1 MRIYNATNAQ
11 MNLPFPGGTVSIA
24 PHSVSGNLG
33 ANTQTISMLV
43 TAYNTSEMAFIV
55 SGPFELNLCA
65 SIPTVVNYVV
75 QSLEEAIERLEPKP
89 EKTEAKVEVKKVEKV
104 DEFDPDVDEEDSEE
118 ESEEG
123 EDVEV
128 SEDYCCPPKVS
139 EAEATEP
146 EEELPT
152 YDLSAK
158 VEEENE
164 LRKEYAS
171 TETISEPEYISSDR
185 KKNNYKSYKNN
196 KKGGK
201 H

>member
-104 DEFDPDVDEEDSEE
+104 DEFDPDVAEVDEEDSEE
-118 ESEEG
+118 EE
-123 EDVEV
+123 VEV
-128 SEDYCCPPKVS
+128 NDDCSLPEVVS
-139 EAEATEP
+139 EATEP

-152 YDLSAK
+152 YDFSAK
-158 VEEENE
+158 VEDEKE
-164 LRKEYAS
+164 LKKEYAS
-171 TETISEPEYISSDR
+171 TEYDNER
-185 KKNNYKSYKNN
+185 KKNNFKSYKNN
-196 KKGGK
+196 KKGK

>member
-104 DEFDPDVDEEDSEE
+104 DEFDPDVADVDEEDSEE
-118 ESEEG
+118 EEVEG
-123 EDVEV
+123 N
-128 SEDYCCPPKVS
+128 EDYCCPPEVPEVK
-139 EAEATEP
+139 EATEP

-152 YDLSAK
+152 YDFSAK
-158 VEEENE
+158 VEEEKE
-164 LRKEYAS
+164 LKKEYAS
-171 TETISEPEYISSDR
+171 TEYDSEPEYISDR
-185 KKNNYKSYKNN
+185 KKNNFKSYKNN
-196 KKGGK
+196 KKGK

>member
-158 VEEENE
+158 VEEVNE

-171 TETISEPEYISSDR
+171 TETISEPEYISDR
-185 KKNNYKSYKNN
+185 KKSNYKSYKNN

>member
-1 MRIYNATNAQ
+1 

-104 DEFDPDVDEEDSEE
+104 DEFDPDVAEVDEDEEDSEE
-118 ESEEG
+118 EEVEG
-123 EDVEV
+123 N
-128 SEDYCCPPKVS
+128 EDYCRPPEVP
-139 EAEATEP
+139 EVNEATEP

-152 YDLSAK
+152 YDFSAK
-158 VEEENE
+158 VEDEKE
-164 LRKEYAS
+164 LKKEYAS
-171 TETISEPEYISSDR
+171 TKYDSEPEYIIDR
-185 KKNNYKSYKNN
+185 KKNNFKSYKNN
-196 KKGGK
+196 KKGK

>member
-123 EDVEV
+123 EDVDV
-128 SEDYCCPPKVS
+128 NEDYCCPPKVS
-139 EAEATEP
+139 EEVSEATEP

-152 YDLSAK
+152 YDFSAK
-158 VEEENE
+158 VEDEKE
-164 LRKEYAS
+164 LKKEYAS
-171 TETISEPEYISSDR
+171 TEYNDER

-196 KKGGK
+196 KKGK